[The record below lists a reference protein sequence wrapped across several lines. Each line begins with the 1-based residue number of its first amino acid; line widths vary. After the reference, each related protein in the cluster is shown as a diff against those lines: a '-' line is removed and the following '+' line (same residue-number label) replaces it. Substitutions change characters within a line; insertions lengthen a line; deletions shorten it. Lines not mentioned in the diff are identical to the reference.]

1 MMNIYQAK
9 KETDKH
15 LVTVNWEERKKSG
28 GGGFSSIVTWLI
40 HQIRLLNQEKISMI
54 CYIRLQWEQL
64 KLVKGSTYPHA
75 NEL

>member
-28 GGGFSSIVTWLI
+28 GGGGILFHSNLI
-40 HQIRLLNQEKISMI
+40 DTPDKA
-54 CYIRLQWEQL
+54 
-64 KLVKGSTYPHA
+64 P
-75 NEL
+75 

>member
-28 GGGFSSIVTWLI
+28 GGG
-40 HQIRLLNQEKISMI
+40 
-54 CYIRLQWEQL
+54 
-64 KLVKGSTYPHA
+64 GSLP
-75 NEL
+75 